1 MKAQIEINLDND
13 AFQPSAGP
21 ELARI
26 FRNLANDLD
35 GFVDGRYGAEL
46 PSACRIADI
55 NGNRVGRFE
64 IEEDEIV
71 EHLSTMIDGDDNHY
85 NE

>member
-1 MKAQIEINLDND
+1 MKAKIEINLNND

-26 FRNLANDLD
+26 LRNLAQDLD
-35 GFVDGRYGAEL
+35 DYPDALGIGVMDV
-46 PSACRIADI
+46 
-55 NGNRVGRFE
+55 NGNTVGNL
-64 IEEDEIV
+64 EIV
-71 EHLSTMIDGDDNHY
+71 DDEPEEYLSTMIDGDDNHY

>member
-1 MKAQIEINLDND
+1 MKAKIEINLDND

-26 FRNLANDLD
+26 LRNLAQDLD
-35 GFVDGRYGAEL
+35 DYPDAFGIGVMDV
-46 PSACRIADI
+46 
-55 NGNRVGRFE
+55 NGNTVGNFE
-64 IEEDEIV
+64 IVDDEPEEY
-71 EHLSTMIDGDDNHY
+71 LSTMIDGDDNHY

>member
-1 MKAQIEINLDND
+1 MKAKIEINLNND

-26 FRNLANDLD
+26 LRNLAQDLD
-35 GFVDGRYGAEL
+35 DYPDALGVSVMDV
-46 PSACRIADI
+46 
-55 NGNRVGRFE
+55 NGNTVGSLE
-64 IEEDEIV
+64 VVGDEPEEY
-71 EHLSTMIDGDDNHY
+71 LSTMIDGDDNHY